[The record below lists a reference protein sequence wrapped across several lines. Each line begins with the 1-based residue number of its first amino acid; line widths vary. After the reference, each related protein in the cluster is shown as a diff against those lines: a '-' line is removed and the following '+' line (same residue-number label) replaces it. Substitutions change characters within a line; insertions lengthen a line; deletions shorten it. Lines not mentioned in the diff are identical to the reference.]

1 MKPIHLAALALP
13 AAAPAPA
20 QQPRQQN
27 PTAAATTVATA
38 QGKRPPRPIRATRR
52 TASPSPLILARAGMA
67 MVGKWLRAF
76 IH

>member
-1 MKPIHLAALALP
+1 MKPIHLAALALL

-20 QQPRQQN
+20 QQLQLQN
-27 PTAAATTVATA
+27 PTAAATVATA
-38 QGKRPPRPIRATRR
+38 QGKRTSRPIRTMR
-52 TASPSPLILARAGMA
+52 TASPSPLVLARAGMA